1 MELRQLRT
9 FRSVAELG
17 SLSKAADRLR
27 IAQPA
32 LSRQIKLLEHEL
44 RTPLFVRTGRGMVLT
59 DAGKMLLG
67 RIGGLVRQLEQVR
80 DDVASM
86 AGAPSGQVVLGVVP
100 TVSAVLAGRLAQA
113 VMRERPGIGLRI
125 VESYGGHLLDWLHRG
140 ELDLAMIYGQGPD
153 LHLPTETL
161 ARDELMAVG
170 ARGSG
175 LARRKG
181 VTIEW
186 LARQPLVLPSPSHG
200 LRVLIDA
207 AVAKKKLALN
217 VLLEADSFRV
227 HIDVV
232 ESGLGY
238 TVLPP
243 SAIFRELRQGRLE
256 AVPITAPRLTREL
269 VLAFPTGRAPS
280 LATEAVAALIRAEV
294 AAVDKDGHWTAV
306 PSAHA
311 AKKPGRV

>member
-44 RTPLFVRTGRGMVLT
+44 RTKLFVRNGRGMALT
-59 DAGKMLLG
+59 DAGKVLLA

-80 DDVASM
+80 DDVASLS
-86 AGAPSGQVVLGVVP
+86 GAPSGQVVLGVVP
-100 TVSAVLAGRLAQA
+100 TVSAVLASRLAQA
-113 VMRERPGIGLRI
+113 VLRAQPGISLRI

-140 ELDLAMIYGQGPD
+140 ELDVAMIYGRGPD
-153 LHLPTETL
+153 LHLRTETL
-161 ARDELMAVG
+161 ARDELMVVG

-181 VTIEW
+181 VSIDW
-186 LARQPLVLPSPSHG
+186 LARQPLILPSPSHG
-200 LRVLIDA
+200 LRALIDA
-207 AVAKKKLALN
+207 AAAKRKLALN

-227 HIDVV
+227 HVDVV
-232 ESGLGY
+232 ESGRGY

-243 SAIFRELRQGRLE
+243 SAIFRELQQGRLE
-256 AVPITAPRLTREL
+256 ATPIASPRLTREL
-269 VLAFPTGRAPS
+269 VLAFPTGRAAS
-280 LATEAVAALIRAEV
+280 LATEAVTALIRTEV
-294 AAVDKDGHWTAV
+294 AAVAKEGHWTAV
-306 PSAHA
+306 
-311 AKKPGRV
+311 AKAPARRRP

>member
-17 SLSKAADRLR
+17 SLSKAADSLR

-44 RTPLFVRTGRGMVLT
+44 RTPLFVRNGRGMALT

-80 DDVASM
+80 DDVASLS
-86 AGAPSGQVVLGVVP
+86 GAPSGQVALGVVP
-100 TVSAVLAGRLAQA
+100 TVSTVLASRLAQA
-113 VMRERPGIGLRI
+113 VLRDRPGISLRI
-125 VESYGGHLLDWLHRG
+125 VESFGGHLLDWLHRG
-140 ELDLAMIYGQGPD
+140 ELDLAMIYGRGPD
-153 LHLPTETL
+153 LHLRTETL
-161 ARDELMAVG
+161 ARDELMVVG

-175 LARRKG
+175 LAKRKG
-181 VTIEW
+181 VPIEW
-186 LARQPLVLPSPSHG
+186 LARQPLILPSPPHG
-200 LRVLIDA
+200 LRTLIDTA
-207 AVAKKKLALN
+207 AAKRKLSLN
-217 VLLEADSFRV
+217 VLLETDSFRV
-227 HIDVV
+227 QMDVV
-232 ESGLGY
+232 ESGHGY

-256 AVPITAPRLTREL
+256 AAPITAPRLTREL

-280 LATEAVAALIRAEV
+280 LATEAIAGLIRAEV
-294 AAVDKDGHWTAV
+294 AAVAKDGHWIA
-306 PSAHA
+306 A
-311 AKKPGRV
+311 AKPPARRKA

>member
-1 MELRQLRT
+1 
-9 FRSVAELG
+9 
-17 SLSKAADRLR
+17 
-27 IAQPA
+27 
-32 LSRQIKLLEHEL
+32 
-44 RTPLFVRTGRGMVLT
+44 MVLT

-80 DDVASM
+80 DDVASL

-100 TVSAVLAGRLAQA
+100 TVSTVLASRLAQA
-113 VMRERPGIGLRI
+113 VLRERPGIALRI

-140 ELDLAMIYGQGPD
+140 ELDVAMFYGHGPD
-153 LHLPTETL
+153 LHLRTEL
-161 ARDELMAVG
+161 MARDELMAVG

-200 LRVLIDA
+200 LRVLLDA
-207 AVAKKKLALN
+207 AAAKKKLSLN

-227 HIDVV
+227 HVDVV
-232 ESGLGY
+232 ESGRGY

-256 AVPITAPRLTREL
+256 AAPIASPRRAREL
-269 VLAFPTGRAPS
+269 VLAFPTARAPS
-280 LATEAVAALIRAEV
+280 LATEAIAALIRAEV
-294 AAVDKDGHWTAV
+294 AAVGREGHWAV
-306 PSAHA
+306 ATKPPAHR
-311 AKKPGRV
+311 KG

>member
-44 RTPLFVRTGRGMVLT
+44 RTPLFVRNGRGMALT
-59 DAGKMLLG
+59 DAGKVLLA

-80 DDVASM
+80 DDVASLS
-86 AGAPSGQVVLGVVP
+86 GAPSGQVVLGVVP
-100 TVSAVLAGRLAQA
+100 TVSTVLASRLAQA
-113 VMRERPGIGLRI
+113 VLRDRPGISLRI
-125 VESYGGHLLDWLHRG
+125 VESFGGHLLEWLHRG
-140 ELDLAMIYGQGPD
+140 ELDLAVIYGRGPD
-153 LHLPTETL
+153 LHLRTETL

-170 ARGSG
+170 GRGSG
-175 LARRKG
+175 LAKRKG
-181 VTIEW
+181 VSIEW
-186 LARQPLVLPSPSHG
+186 VARQPLILPSPPHG
-200 LRVLIDA
+200 LRTLIDTTA
-207 AVAKKKLALN
+207 AKRKLSLN
-217 VLLEADSFRV
+217 VLLETDSFRV
-227 HIDVV
+227 QMDVV
-232 ESGLGY
+232 ESGHGY

-256 AVPITAPRLTREL
+256 AAPITAPRLTREL

-280 LATEAVAALIRAEV
+280 LATNAIAGLIRAEV
-294 AAVDKDGHWTAV
+294 AAVGKDGHWAAV
-306 PSAHA
+306 NAPARRT
-311 AKKPGRV
+311 G